1 MDGQGDVSTII
12 IVVINIPAPE
22 ESLNPLMI
30 EANVHYS
37 HITYLL
43 FYFSCLYTWTWE
55 YLHVQ
60 FPSIHTKGC

>member
-43 FYFSCLYTWTWE
+43 FYFSCLYT
-55 YLHVQ
+55 
-60 FPSIHTKGC
+60 